1 MEVMGTGSEDKLV
14 PLIRR
19 LATGDYNSTHIAAAP
34 LFATVYPSVSAAS
47 QAEMRTM
54 FAQLCKD
61 DIPMVRKAACQS
73 LGAFGQVVSSSHLL
87 SDLIPLFAKL
97 ASDYQDSVRIV
108 AVENCVTLGKIL
120 SPEQSQQLIL
130 PIIRQLQQ
138 DKGWRSDQIRNPR
151 RSMRA
156 GVEPVPQYLNR
167 TQGPIVS
174 LHPKIFT
181 LYSQLHTLHCKQG
194 LMVSLNP

>member
-1 MEVMGTGSEDKLV
+1 MKKVMEVMGTGSEDKLV

-138 DKGWRSDQIRNPR
+138 DKGWRSDHQIRNPK
-151 RSMRA
+151 RSLRA
-156 GVEPVPQYLNR
+156 GVEPVPQSLNR
-167 TQGPIVS
+167 AQGPMVS
-174 LHPKIFT
+174 LHPKLSLLSTPHST
-181 LYSQLHTLHCKQG
+181 L
-194 LMVSLNP
+194 